1 MRKYFPVRASLKSA
15 SWGCFGIFTFLM
27 TLNYF
32 CGMYRF
38 GSAIYLATTTASI
51 MGIYTYWR
59 LRRKPADENGR
70 VRVGPEDTVLRTN
83 PLFVPALNRKH
94 PLLAPTLR
102 TGLYLACA
110 VFTLFTVMSHLEG
123 TPDFRRAFVG
133 AAIAGVFGLFEGYRR
148 AVRRHDRQERQR
160 PKQATP

>member
-1 MRKYFPVRASLKSA
+1 MKKYFPVRASLKSA

-32 CGMYRF
+32 CGMYKF
-38 GSAIYLATTTASI
+38 GSAIYLATTTGSVV
-51 MGIYTYWR
+51 GIYTYWC
-59 LRRKPADENGR
+59 LQRKPADENGR

-83 PLFVPALNRKH
+83 PLFATALNARH

-110 VFTLFTVMSHLEG
+110 VFTLFTVLAHLGG
-123 TPDFRRAFVG
+123 TPNFARAFIG
-133 AAIAGVFGLFEGYRR
+133 AAIGGGIGLLEGYRR
-148 AVRRHDRQERQR
+148 AVSRHPSARAK
-160 PKQATP
+160 PA